1 MSSVIVVAAPLVV
14 ASWPLVSAAITAAVG
29 TMGFAS
35 AQNLQRAC
43 TSCRRLIPK
52 TAPRSSSMIAKSSL
66 AQARRAN
73 KWLSN
78 ATASVPSSA
87 ATPGRAEA
95 VRGRTRANQGRVE
108 TDRRGPGRPRHPA
121 VCLPPAGQRA
131 QRAANDDSSG
141 TSRRG
146 PGDPHQGSVWLNPA
160 ERKGEMSR

>member
-35 AQNLQRAC
+35 AQNLQAR

-87 ATPGRAEA
+87 ATPGAR
-95 VRGRTRANQGRVE
+95 
-108 TDRRGPGRPRHPA
+108 
-121 VCLPPAGQRA
+121 
-131 QRAANDDSSG
+131 
-141 TSRRG
+141 
-146 PGDPHQGSVWLNPA
+146 
-160 ERKGEMSR
+160 